1 MPAHMV
7 IQATAQN
14 ALMQVLMDQLL
25 AAEPMRKVSYT
36 TFGEF

>member
-7 IQATAQN
+7 IQATAYN

-25 AAEPMRKVSYT
+25 ASESIRRVSYT